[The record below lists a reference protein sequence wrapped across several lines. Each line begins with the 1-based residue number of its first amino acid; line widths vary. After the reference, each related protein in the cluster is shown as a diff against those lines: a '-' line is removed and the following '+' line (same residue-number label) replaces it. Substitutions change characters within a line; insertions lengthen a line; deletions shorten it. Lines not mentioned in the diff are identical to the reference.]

1 MLAGLPVR
9 PHPATH
15 AIWTVWKAGDTGCLI
30 YTRVYYTLEDIL
42 DTTQGVYDAFGHD
55 IGCRRHLLTLYT
67 SQGAYGTFS
76 SVLNASMHLGR
87 GTRCELSLQ
96 GYGLESSN
104 SLAVISAGDCG
115 DADVEVVEIVSAINT
130 TADMTQANYTLRNF
144 SMDAVS
150 FSPGDTYKLCWAHN
164 ATALGDFAV
173 EIDASVE
180 LVGPYRT
187 EVVCSQGF
195 PCDHTRQSAPF
206 GRYGRPETQGVL
218 YLGDLYHILDTT

>member
-1 MLAGLPVR
+1 
-9 PHPATH
+9 
-15 AIWTVWKAGDTGCLI
+15 
-30 YTRVYYTLEDIL
+30 
-42 DTTQGVYDAFGHD
+42 
-55 IGCRRHLLTLYT
+55 
-67 SQGAYGTFS
+67 
-76 SVLNASMHLGR
+76 MHLSYGA
-87 GTRCELSLQ
+87 RCELSLQ

-195 PCDHTRQSAPF
+195 PCDHTPQPTPF

-218 YLGDLYHILDTT
+218 YIPGFIML

>member
-1 MLAGLPVR
+1 M
-9 PHPATH
+9 
-15 AIWTVWKAGDTGCLI
+15 
-30 YTRVYYTLEDIL
+30 
-42 DTTQGVYDAFGHD
+42 
-55 IGCRRHLLTLYT
+55 
-67 SQGAYGTFS
+67 
-76 SVLNASMHLGR
+76 
-87 GTRCELSLQ
+87 Q

-104 SLAVISAGDCG
+104 SLAVILAGDCG

-195 PCDHTRQSAPF
+195 PCDHTPQPTPF
-206 GRYGRPETQGVL
+206 GRYGRPET
-218 YLGDLYHILDTT
+218 